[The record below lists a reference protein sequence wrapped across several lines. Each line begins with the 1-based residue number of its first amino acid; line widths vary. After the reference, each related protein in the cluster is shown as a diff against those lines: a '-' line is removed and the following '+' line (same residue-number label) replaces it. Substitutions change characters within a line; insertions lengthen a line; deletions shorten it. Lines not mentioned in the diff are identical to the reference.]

1 MLKFIIKRLFFVVP
15 IMLAVS
21 VMIFAILR
29 LNGTDAA
36 MSYLNA
42 SGISPTDEAL
52 AEAKRVLNLD
62 KPVWEQYKIWF
73 KDALNLHF
81 GKSYI
86 TGRDVTADMAYYLPA
101 TLKLAGFALV
111 LTLAFSVPL
120 GILSA
125 VFKDKFIDYAV
136 RFFSFLG
143 VCTPNFWLGILL
155 ILLFSVHLKIL
166 PPFGIGGFSHLIMPA
181 FTISFMSIAINSR
194 LIRTNMLEI
203 KNQRHVTYAKMRG
216 IPRIRVLFSHI
227 FRNASLPIITALGMH
242 LGELVGGAM
251 VVENV
256 FAYPG
261 VGRYAVEAI
270 INNDY
275 PVIQCFILV
284 MAFVFVLSNLVI
296 DVVYALIDPRIRA
309 GVK

>member
-1 MLKFIIKRLFFVVP
+1 MISFIVKRLLLIIP
-15 IMLAVS
+15 IMFAVS
-21 VMIFAILR
+21 LMIFMILR

-42 SGISPTDEAL
+42 SGIAPTDEAL
-52 AEAKRVLNLD
+52 SEARKALNLD
-62 KPVWEQYKIWF
+62 KPVFTQYGIWL
-73 KDALNLHF
+73 KNALYLNF
-81 GKSYI
+81 GTSYI
-86 TGRDVTADMAYYLPA
+86 TGRDVAADMAYYLPA
-101 TLKLAGFALV
+101 TLKLTGFALF
-111 LTLAFSVPL
+111 LTLVLSVPL
-120 GILSA
+120 GIISA
-125 VFKDKFIDYAV
+125 MCKDRAADYAI

-155 ILLFSVHLKIL
+155 ILLFAVKLNLL
-166 PPFGIGGFSHLIMPA
+166 PPFGIGGVQYIIMPA
-181 FTISFMSIAINSR
+181 FAVSFMSIAINAR
-194 LIRTNMLEI
+194 LIRTSMLEI
-203 KNQRHVTYAKMRG
+203 KNQRHVSYARMRG
-216 IPRIRVLFSHI
+216 ISNMRVLLSHI

-261 VGRYAVEAI
+261 IGRYAVEAI
-270 INNDY
+270 VNNDY

-284 MAFVFVLSNLVI
+284 MSLAFIISNLII